1 VDPNFLAL
9 TSLSPAKAEI
19 GSTKLGYQ
27 ALSVGAGAHRGTM
40 DAEELRRRAKR
51 YRQMA
56 TQLND
61 ERTIEVLYDLAA
73 EYEALA
79 EQIGKPPRDSG
90 LEKL

>member
-1 VDPNFLAL
+1 
-9 TSLSPAKAEI
+9 
-19 GSTKLGYQ
+19 
-27 ALSVGAGAHRGTM
+27 M
-40 DAEELRRRAKR
+40 DAEELRRRAKQ

-79 EQIGKPPRDSG
+79 EQIGRPPQDSG